1 MTVLAR
7 AVAMFWF
14 PVMIA
19 LGPAAHRPSHAADLP
34 PVLLGAG
41 LPIGMFAVATAQTRA
56 ATQVDLLGWLDGP
69 ILVLAPLAW
78 AVTIVGLVRQL
89 VRSLRRR

>member
-1 MTVLAR
+1 
-7 AVAMFWF
+7 
-14 PVMIA
+14 
-19 LGPAAHRPSHAADLP
+19 
-34 PVLLGAG
+34 
-41 LPIGMFAVATAQTRA
+41 MFAVATAQTRA